1 MIAPGKYLRI
11 FFFLFLEAL
20 LSIPVSVQGQTVG
33 DYRTNATGTWN
44 WNTAANWQ
52 RWNGSA
58 WVAAG
63 NYPGQAAGAGTV
75 NILDNTTVTVSAT
88 VPNPVGALSIN
99 GGGND
104 SYVQFSGAFTL
115 TVTGQTYLNSNSN
128 GDEKSILVN
137 AGTFSTGSLS
147 ANSNGDTR
155 DAYLR
160 ISTGTATVTGN
171 ISLNASNIR
180 TYILFTGT
188 GSLYVGGSISG
199 GGITSIAGGAA
210 TAPTSGTVIFN
221 GTSAQ
226 TLGNYTYYNI
236 TINNAAGVSL
246 PGNITVNN
254 NLMMSQGNIDAGT
267 YTLAVTGGLSY
278 TSGTVIGKLSR
289 NLTATGTEYLF
300 PVGTTS
306 SYNPLKITFTN
317 LTAGTLTVS
326 YQASDIGTAGLPLN
340 DAGNWIYDRQTT
352 GYWTLTA
359 GSLVSTNYTVNLSH
373 SGFTDIDTR
382 ARILKRTNGGNLAL
396 DGTHGTVTASE
407 ITRTGLSGISTTTTD
422 LAIGKPHPRITSQPS
437 DFSGCTASFTVAAS
451 GSAPLTYRWQENN
464 GSGYSNITDGGIYSG
479 SATASLAINGAGQSM
494 SGWQYRCVV
503 TDGLGYSTI
512 SNSATLTVSLP
523 VVLLGYMYM
532 MDVVLDPASGSADL
546 TDFPALVSFTSSLL
560 RTTANSGHVYNAN
573 GYDII
578 FTDQDGNKL
587 DHQIEAYT
595 ATTGQYV
602 AWVRIPI
609 LSHTSATTIKML
621 YGNPTVTADPSTES
635 VWVSSYKGVWHLNGT
650 AFTSDATD
658 NGNDGTNNATTAVT
672 GRIAGGRGFNG
683 TTSYIMTPANGFVDN
698 DNNQTI
704 SIWANY
710 SATPS
715 GNRNLMSFQNAAQAS
730 AIQLGFRGGNAVAW
744 KWGGTILAD
753 GGAAPSTNT
762 WHYYVYVY
770 DGTTSYIYI
779 DGVLKGSSTVAP
791 QTYKPTEGDIGRY
804 NDGEY
809 LAASLDEPRFSMSP
823 KSAGWIMTEYLN
835 QNDPAGFI
843 SLGSEVEASSLG
855 SVGVCFT
862 TYALEGYPA
871 GGTYS
876 GPGVSGSNFNP
887 SAAGVGTHSLT
898 YTFTDPVGCTNSIT
912 RYITVT
918 PVPSAPSTV
927 NGECC
932 ITNIA
937 DLTATG
943 SNLKWYSDAGL
954 INLVGTGTPFA
965 TGETNAGTYTYY
977 VTQTVNGCESPSA
990 TTSLTIYSAA
1000 SITSQPLSSSICA
1013 GNNAVFQVN
1022 VAGYNL
1028 NYQWQENGSNL
1039 ADGGVYSGVS
1049 TQTLLLTNPGTS
1061 LSGNVYRCI
1070 ITTTCGTSPL
1080 TSTGAT
1086 LTVSNDNTWTGTAGT
1101 DWNNT
1106 ANWGCGSVPLQPN
1119 NVIIPDVTNKPVL
1132 SSGSAA
1138 TVNNLT
1144 IVSGSS
1150 LIVSGNTIRISG
1162 SISNSGIF
1170 DATAGTIEMNGSS
1183 AQQIPD
1189 GTFTGNTI
1197 RNLVINNASG
1207 VTLQGPLNVTGSVLP
1222 ESGNLTS
1229 DGNLTLV
1236 STAAGTAY
1244 IDGSGSGQVTGSLTM
1259 QRYLSSAFG
1268 YRYISSPFTGETVN
1282 GLSDEVNLGAS
1293 FPPVYKYDENRT
1305 ASGWVSYVKT
1315 DSLLRPLHGY
1325 SVNFGAVAVP
1335 LTVDIS
1341 GQAGSGTVSRTLF
1354 NHNYTYTKGFNLVG
1368 NPYPSA
1374 IDWDAASGWTRTNID
1389 NAVYYFKPGATDQYG
1404 GTYSTYVNGVSSD
1417 GIVNNIIPSMQGFFV
1432 HVSDGAYPVT
1442 GLLSMN
1448 NSVRVNNTTQQFSKS
1463 ENKFEGS
1470 FLRLTASFET
1480 DTSAKDYMLVYSD
1493 VKATDNFDRELDA
1506 LKLMNTDL
1514 KVPNL
1519 FSLSTDAYK
1528 LSVNGIPEIPVSGL
1542 RMPLGLKANT
1552 AGNVIFR
1559 LKTASGSFAGL
1570 PVSLYDSVT
1579 GTVQSLDNQGEYII
1593 NLAAAEYLNRF
1604 FLDINYIT
1612 TDIREP
1618 SNLQGSFTV
1627 RVSGRIIITD
1637 IYNFGG
1643 REAILSITNL
1653 TGQTYVQDKI
1663 FQPGRYEYSM
1673 PLNSG
1678 IYFIILS
1685 SAEGRSVQKLIINR

>member
-1 MIAPGKYLRI
+1 MKAPGKLLQI
-11 FFFLFLEAL
+11 IPTLLLLAL
-20 LSIPVSVQGQTVG
+20 LSIPLTISGQTVG

-44 WNTAANWQ
+44 WSTAANWQ
-52 RWNGSA
+52 RWNGTD

-63 NYPGQAAGAGTV
+63 NYPGQVAGAGTV
-75 NILDNTTVTVSAT
+75 NILDNTTVRVSAT

-115 TVTGQTYLNSNSN
+115 TVTGQTYLNSNN
-128 GDEKSILVN
+128 NNDEKSILVD
-137 AGTFSTGSLS
+137 AGTFYTGSLS
-147 ANSNGDTR
+147 ANSNGNSQ
-155 DAYLR
+155 DAYIR
-160 ISTGTATVTGN
+160 ITTGSVYVTGN
-171 ISLNASNIR
+171 IALNSTNLR
-180 TYILFTGT
+180 TYILFTGA
-188 GSLYVGGSISG
+188 GSLYAGGSITG
-199 GGITSIAGGAA
+199 GGITSTAGGAA
-210 TAPTSGTVIFN
+210 TAPTWGTVIFN
-221 GTSAQ
+221 GTTAQ

-236 TINNAAGVSL
+236 TINNASGVNL
-246 PGNITVNN
+246 PANITANN
-254 NLMMSQGNIDAGT
+254 SLTMTQGNINAGS
-267 YTLAVTGGLSY
+267 YTLAVTGNLSY

-289 NLTATGTEYLF
+289 NLAVTGTEYLF
-300 PVGTTS
+300 PVGTAS

-317 LTAGTLTVS
+317 LTAGTLTAS
-326 YQASDIGTAGLPLN
+326 YQAADIGTSGLPLN
-340 DAGNWIYDRQTT
+340 DAGNWIYDRQAT

-359 GSLVSTNYTVNLSH
+359 GTLVSTNYSVNLNH
-373 SGFTDIDTR
+373 NGFPDIDTR

-407 ITRTGLSGISTTTTD
+407 LTRTGLNGISTTTTD
-422 LAIGKPHPRITSQPS
+422 LAIGKPHPRITSQPT
-437 DFSGCTASFTVAAS
+437 DFSGCTVSFTVAAS
-451 GSAPLTYRWQENN
+451 GSAPLTYQWQENS
-464 GSGYSNITDGGIYSG
+464 GSGFTNITDGGIYSG
-479 SATASLAINGAGQSM
+479 ALTANFSINGAVPAM

-503 TDGLGYSTI
+503 TDALGYSTT

-523 VVLLGYMYM
+523 VVMLGYRYM
-532 MDVVLDPASGSADL
+532 MDVVLDAASGSADL

-560 RTTANSGHVYNAN
+560 RTTANSGHVYNSN

-578 FTDQDGNKL
+578 FTDHDGNKL
-587 DHQIEAYT
+587 DHQIESYT
-595 ATTGQYV
+595 ATTGQYI

-609 LSHTSATTIKML
+609 LSHTTTTTIKML
-621 YGNPTVTADPSTES
+621 YGNPSVTADPSTTD
-635 VWVSSYKGVWHLNGT
+635 VWVSSYKGVWHLNGASFT
-650 AFTSDATD
+650 ADATN

-710 SATPS
+710 SITPS

-744 KWGGTILAD
+744 KWGGTILAN

-809 LAASLDEPRFSMSP
+809 LAANLDEPRFSMSP
-823 KSAGWIMTEYLN
+823 KSAGWIMTEYMN
-835 QNDPAGFI
+835 QNDPSGFV
-843 SLGSEVEASSLG
+843 SLGSETEANSLG

-876 GPGVSGSNFNP
+876 GAGVTGSNFDP
-887 SAAGVGTHSLT
+887 STAGVGTHTLT
-898 YTFTDPVGCTNSIT
+898 YTFTDLAGCTNSMSKD
-912 RYITVT
+912 ITVT
-918 PVPSAPSTV
+918 PVPSAPSAV

-943 SNLKWYSDAGL
+943 SNLRWYSDAAL
-954 INLVGTGTPFA
+954 TTLVGTGTPFA
-965 TGETNAGTYTYY
+965 TGQTTAGTYTYY
-977 VTQTVNGCESPSA
+977 VTQTVNGCESPA
-990 TTSLTIYSAA
+990 TTTSLTIYSAA
-1000 SITSQPLSSSICA
+1000 SIISQPASASICA
-1013 GNNAVFQVN
+1013 GNNVVFQVT

-1028 NYQWQENGSNL
+1028 SYQWQENGTSLSN
-1039 ADGGVYSGVS
+1039 GGVYSGVN
-1049 TQTLLLTNPGTS
+1049 TATLTLTNPGTS
-1061 LSGNVYRCI
+1061 LSGNTYRCI

-1080 TSTGAT
+1080 TSSGAT
-1086 LTVSNDNTWTGTAGT
+1086 LTITNDNTWTGTAGT

-1119 NVIIPDVTNKPVL
+1119 NVIIPDVANKPVL
-1132 SSGSAA
+1132 GSGAPA

-1150 LIVSGNTIRISG
+1150 LVVSGNTIRISG
-1162 SISNSGIF
+1162 SILNSGTF
-1170 DATAGTIEMNGSS
+1170 DATAGTIDMNGTS
-1183 AQQIPD
+1183 AQQIQAN
-1189 GTFTGNTI
+1189 TFSGNTI
-1197 RNLVINNASG
+1197 QSLVISNPAG
-1207 VTLQGPLNVTGSVLP
+1207 VALLGPLSVTGSVSP
-1222 ESGNLTS
+1222 ASGNLAS

-1236 STAAGTAY
+1236 STDAATAF

-1259 QRYLSSAFG
+1259 QRYLPSSFG
-1268 YRYISSPFTGETVN
+1268 YRYISSPFTAETVN

-1305 ASGWVSYVKT
+1305 SSGWVSYVKT

-1325 SVNFGAVAVP
+1325 SVNFGAAAVP
-1335 LTVDIS
+1335 LTLDLS
-1341 GQAGSGTVSRTLF
+1341 GLAGSGTVSRTLY
-1354 NHNYTYTKGFNLVG
+1354 NHNYTYTKGFSLVG

-1389 NAVYYFKPGATDQYG
+1389 NAIYYFKPGTTDQYG

-1432 HVSDGAYPVT
+1432 HVTDGAYPVT
-1442 GLLSMN
+1442 GLISMN

-1463 ENKFEGS
+1463 ESKSEGS
-1470 FLRLTASFET
+1470 LLRLTASFEA
-1480 DTSAKDYMLVYSD
+1480 DTSAKDYMLVYTD
-1493 VKATDNFDRELDA
+1493 VKASDNFDSELDA

-1519 FSLSTDAYK
+1519 YSVSADAFK
-1528 LSVNGIPEIPVSGL
+1528 LSVNGIPEIQPSGI

-1552 AGNVIFR
+1552 SGTVIFR
-1559 LKTASGSFAGL
+1559 LQKASGTLAGL

-1579 GTVQSLDNQGEYII
+1579 GTTQNLDSNGEYRVT
-1593 NLAAAEYLNRF
+1593 LPAAEYLNRF
-1604 FLDINYIT
+1604 FLDINYLSTGLGEAGFSAGQFHAWISGGMLVT
-1612 TDIREP
+1612 EVY
-1618 SNLQGSFTV
+1618 SFE
-1627 RVSGRIIITD
+1627 
-1637 IYNFGG
+1637 GG
-1643 REAILSITNL
+1643 EAVLGITNV
-1653 TGQTYVQDKI
+1653 TGQSLDSRKI
-1663 FQPGRYEYSM
+1663 FSSGRYEFTL
-1673 PLNSG
+1673 PAKNGL
-1678 IYFIILS
+1678 YFISLT
-1685 SAEGRSVQKLIINR
+1685 SAEGRVVKKLMINR